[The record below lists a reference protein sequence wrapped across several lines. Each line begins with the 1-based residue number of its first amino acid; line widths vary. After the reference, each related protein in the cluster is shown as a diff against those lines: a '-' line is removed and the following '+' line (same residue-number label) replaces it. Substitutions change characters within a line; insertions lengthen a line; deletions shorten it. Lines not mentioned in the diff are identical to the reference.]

1 MRYLNPIIRLTL
13 VLLLLS
19 VSSSSPAHDVGE
31 PALEQ
36 LPIWKRCCA
45 DHDCVAQRV
54 RIIGNQGNEK
64 VSVEIEGTQTKV
76 DKEKLSSVPSPRT
89 WVCYVDPNGAIVK
102 VSSLNP
108 RLLAT
113 LGPFFRTLM
122 EGPSPL
128 TRAQRKMLAIVAS
141 KVNNC
146 FY

>member
-76 DKEKLSSVPSPRT
+76 DKEKLSLVPSPRA
-89 WVCYVDPNGAIVK
+89 WVCYVDPNGAIANENIRCILLPEK
-102 VSSLNP
+102 SSTVEAPN
-108 RLLAT
+108 
-113 LGPFFRTLM
+113 
-122 EGPSPL
+122 PL
-128 TRAQRKMLAIVAS
+128 TTPLRSLRSYLREKQK
-141 KVNNC
+141 
-146 FY
+146 